1 MKRLFL
7 AICLGMSL
15 MAGWA
20 QVEAKYSKGSVPV
33 VNGRVLF
40 CDTIATT
47 LTPEAAYEK
56 SAAWAKE
63 RFQKP
68 NVIISK
74 FVSEDKQNQQLNIT
88 AEEYLVFT
96 NRFFVYDYTR
106 INYWVDI
113 KCHDNY
119 TVLTMTRISYW
130 YEEERNGGLKFPA
143 EEMITDDQAF
153 NKKGTKLLKDQGKF
167 RRKTIDFFEQCVMQL
182 SEALN

>member
-20 QVEAKYSKGSVPV
+20 QVEAKYGKGSVPV
-33 VNGRVLF
+33 VNGRVMF

-56 SAAWAKE
+56 SATWAKE

-74 FVSEDKQNQQLNIT
+74 LVSEDKQNHQLNIT
-88 AEEYLVFT
+88 AEEHLVFT

-113 KCHDNY
+113 KCYDNY
-119 TVLTMTRISYW
+119 TVFTLTRINYW

-167 RRKTIDFFEQCVMQL
+167 RCKTIDFFEQCVMQL
-182 SEALN
+182 SKALN